1 MSRFLRFRAKRWSFV
16 FMAAALAFWARER
29 PARAYPQWQFSTGAV
44 RCNQCHYAPAGGGLI
59 NNYGRDA
66 VGEDLSTFGGDG
78 AFLHGAVTLPSW
90 LALGA
95 DLRGAFVDQSVQDP
109 SGPTIAVFPMQAD
122 AAARVALPVGLSFEG
137 VLGLRGQVRNP
148 DLLIPIQNFQP
159 VSTSQLIS
167 REHYLM
173 WEPEAVGPYL
183 RVGRFYA
190 PYGLRMAEHILYIN
204 RDLGYDELE
213 ETYNV
218 SGGFV
223 YPNAELHLTAFAP
236 DFVRHIGSDEK
247 GFAGYLE
254 SRFNDDTIAAAAQA
268 RVASSPGITRVMTG
282 LVGKG
287 YIEHLHLL
295 LLGEVDLVN
304 QIFTELDDTTRMQV
318 VGAAGFTLFP
328 TKGVMITVLG
338 ERNQV
343 DVHVDDAYTAGTV
356 LLNWFP
362 YAHFEMQLM
371 ERVQVPSGG
380 SAANTLFFQIHYFL

>member
-1 MSRFLRFRAKRWSFV
+1 MLRLLRFPATR
-16 FMAAALAFWARER
+16 LAFLSVAATVALLAAER
-29 PARAYPQWQFSTGAV
+29 SAQAYPQWQLSTGAV
-44 RCNQCHYAPAGGGLI
+44 RCNQCHYAPAGGGLL
-59 NNYGRDA
+59 NGYGRDA
-66 VGEDLSTFGGDG
+66 VGDELSSFGGDG
-78 AFLHGAVTLPSW
+78 AFLHGAVTLPAW

-95 DLRGAFVDQSVQDP
+95 DLRGAFVDQDVQDP
-109 SGPTIAVFPMQAD
+109 AGPTIAVFPMQAD
-122 AAARVALPVGLSFEG
+122 AEARVALPAGLSLYG
-137 VLGLRGQVRNP
+137 VLGLRGQVRDP
-148 DLLIPIQNFQP
+148 DLLVPEQNFQP
-159 VSTSQLIS
+159 VSTSELVS

-204 RDLGYDELE
+204 RDLGFDELE

-218 SGGFV
+218 SGGFI

-247 GFAGYLE
+247 GFAAYLE
-254 SRFNDDTIAAAAQA
+254 SRFHDDTIAAAGQMRLAL
-268 RVASSPGITRVMTG
+268 SPGVTKMMAG

-287 YIEHLHLL
+287 YLENLHLL
-295 LLGEVDLVN
+295 LLGEIDFVTNVFTDLN
-304 QIFTELDDTTRMQV
+304 DYTREQI

-328 TKGVMITVLG
+328 VKGVMITALG

-343 DVHVDDAYTAGTV
+343 DVLINDAYTAGT
-356 LLNWFP
+356 LLINWFP

-371 ERVQVPSGG
+371 ERVQLPSGG
-380 SAANTLFFQIHYFL
+380 SPANTVFFQLHYFL

>member
-1 MSRFLRFRAKRWSFV
+1 MFRFLRFRARRWSFV
-16 FMAAALAFWARER
+16 VIAAALAFWAHER
-29 PARAYPQWQFSTGAV
+29 PARAYPQWQLSTGAV

-78 AFLHGAVTLPSW
+78 AFLHGAATLPSW

-109 SGPTIAVFPMQAD
+109 NGPTIAVFPMQAD
-122 AAARVALPVGLSFEG
+122 ATARLALPAGFSLEG
-137 VLGLRGQVRNP
+137 VVGLRGQVRDP
-148 DLLIPIQNFQP
+148 DVLIPIQDFQP

-254 SRFNDDTIAAAAQA
+254 SRFADDTVAVAAQG
-268 RVASSPGITRVMTG
+268 RVASSPGVTKVMTG

-287 YIEHLHLL
+287 YLEPLHLL

-343 DVHVDDAYTAGTV
+343 DLQVDDAYTAGTV
-356 LLNWFP
+356 LINWFP
-362 YAHFEMQLM
+362 YAHFELQLM